1 MKVCGQTCN
10 FDLSGLRIISGGDEE
25 TGEFG
30 SRGGGFIYMGTEGGV
45 CGENDAAVL
54 ERTF

>member
-1 MKVCGQTCN
+1 MRVCGQTCN

-25 TGEFG
+25 PG
-30 SRGGGFIYMGTEGGV
+30 SRGGGFMYIGTDGGD
-45 CGENDAAVL
+45 CGEKDAAVL

>member
-10 FDLSGLRIISGGDEE
+10 FDLSGLRIINGGDEE
-25 TGEFG
+25 PGEFG
-30 SRGGGFIYMGTEGGV
+30 SRGGGFMYMGTEGGV